1 MMARHVANCLTK
13 DEERVVFCSKCG
25 AELKMKI
32 PEEDNRIRAVCD
44 ACNTIHYENP
54 KIIVG
59 SVATYKNQILLCRRA
74 IEPKFGFWTLP
85 AGYME
90 LNESTSEGAMR
101 ETVEESGANIKLKRL
116 FAIHDLPFLN
126 QVHIFFLAEM
136 TSPKLDPGSETLE
149 ARLFTVDE
157 IPWSELAF
165 KTVGKTLEFFIEKDK
180 YNKNHVHTSLFS
192 LGEKS

>member
-1 MMARHVANCLTK
+1 MARHVTNYMIK
-13 DEERVVFCSKCG
+13 NEGRVVFCSNCG
-25 AELKMKI
+25 AKLKMRI
-32 PEEDNRIRAVCD
+32 PEEDNRVRAVCD

-59 SVATYKNQILLCRRA
+59 SVTTYKNQILLCRRA
-74 IEPKFGFWTLP
+74 IEPKLGLWTLP

-101 ETVEESGANIKLKRL
+101 ETFEESGANITLKRL

-136 TSPKLDPGSETLE
+136 NSPKLDPGSETLE

-165 KTVGKTLEFFIEKDK
+165 RTVGRTLEFFIEKDR
-180 YNKNHVHTSLFS
+180 YNKNHVHTSLFT
-192 LGEKS
+192 LGEKL

>member
-1 MMARHVANCLTK
+1 MARHVANCMIK
-13 DEERVVFCSKCG
+13 DEERVVFCSNCG
-25 AELKMKI
+25 AKLKMKI
-32 PEEDNRIRAVCD
+32 PEEDNRVRAVCD

-59 SVATYKNQILLCRRA
+59 SVTTYENQILLCRRA

-90 LNESTSEGAMR
+90 LNESTSEGALR
-101 ETVEESGANIKLKRL
+101 ETIEESGANITLTRL

-136 TSPKLDPGSETLE
+136 NNPKLDPGAETLE
-149 ARLFTVDE
+149 ARLFAVNE

-165 KTVGKTLEFFIEKDK
+165 KTVGRTLEFFIKKDR
-180 YNKNHVHTSLFS
+180 YNKDHVHTSLFP
-192 LGEKS
+192 LGKKS

>member
-1 MMARHVANCLTK
+1 MAPSPLTK
-13 DEERVVFCSKCG
+13 
-25 AELKMKI
+25 I
-32 PEEDNRIRAVCD
+32 
-44 ACNTIHYENP
+44 
-54 KIIVG
+54 G
-59 SVATYKNQILLCRRA
+59 SYYVEGA

-101 ETVEESGANIKLKRL
+101 ETVEESGANITLKRL

-136 TSPKLDPGSETLE
+136 NNPKLDPGSETLE
-149 ARLFTVDE
+149 ARLFAVNE

-165 KTVGKTLEFFIEKDK
+165 KTVGKTLEFFIKKDR
-180 YNKNHVHTSLFS
+180 YNKDHVHTSLLS
-192 LGEKS
+192 LGKKS

>member
-1 MMARHVANCLTK
+1 MAQHVTNCMIK
-13 DEERVVFCSKCG
+13 DEERVVFCSNCG
-25 AELKMKI
+25 AKLKMKI
-32 PEEDNRIRAVCD
+32 PEEDNRVRAVCD

-59 SVATYKNQILLCRRA
+59 SVTTYKNRILLCRRA
-74 IEPKFGFWTLP
+74 IEPKLGFWTLP

-90 LNESTSEGAMR
+90 LNESTSEGAKR
-101 ETVEESGANIKLKRL
+101 ETIEESGANITLKRL

-136 TSPKLDPGSETLE
+136 NSPKLDPGSETLE
-149 ARLFTVDE
+149 ARLFAVNE

-165 KTVGKTLEFFIEKDK
+165 KTVGRTLEFFIKKDNH
-180 YNKNHVHTSLFS
+180 NKNHVYTSLFS
-192 LGEKS
+192 LGKK

>member
-1 MMARHVANCLTK
+1 MARRVANYMTK
-13 DEERVVFCSKCG
+13 NEGRVVFCSNCG
-25 AELKMKI
+25 AKLKMKI
-32 PEEDNRIRAVCD
+32 PEEDNRVRAVCD
-44 ACNTIHYENP
+44 ECNTIHYENP

-59 SVATYKNQILLCRRA
+59 SVTTYKNQILLCRRA
-74 IEPKFGFWTLP
+74 IEPKLGLWTLP

-101 ETVEESGANIKLKRL
+101 ETVEESGANITLKRL

-136 TSPKLDPGSETLE
+136 NSPKLDPGSETLE

-165 KTVGKTLEFFIEKDK
+165 KTVGRTLAFFIEKDR

>member
-1 MMARHVANCLTK
+1 M
-13 DEERVVFCSKCG
+13 FCSNCG
-25 AELKMKI
+25 AKLKMKI
-32 PEEDNRIRAVCD
+32 PEEDNRIRGVCD

-59 SVATYKNQILLCRRA
+59 SVTTYKNRILLCRRA

-101 ETVEESGANIKLKRL
+101 ETVEESGANITLKRL

-136 TSPKLDPGSETLE
+136 NNSELNPGSETLE
-149 ARLFTVDE
+149 ARLFAVNE

-165 KTVGKTLEFFIEKDK
+165 KTVGKTLDFFIKKDR
-180 YNKNHVHTSLFS
+180 YNKDHVHTSVFS
-192 LGEKS
+192 LGKKS

>member
-1 MMARHVANCLTK
+1 M
-13 DEERVVFCSKCG
+13 FCSNCG
-25 AELKMKI
+25 AKLKMKI
-32 PEEDNRIRAVCD
+32 PEEDNRVRAVCD

-59 SVATYKNQILLCRRA
+59 SVTTYKNQILLCRRA

-90 LNESTSEGAMR
+90 LNESTSEGALR
-101 ETVEESGANIKLKRL
+101 ETFEESGANITLTRL

-136 TSPKLDPGSETLE
+136 NSPKLDPGSETLE

-165 KTVGKTLEFFIEKDK
+165 RTVGRTLEFFIEKDR
-180 YNKNHVHTSLFS
+180 YNKNHVHTSLFT

>member
-1 MMARHVANCLTK
+1 MAQHVANCVIK
-13 DEERVVFCSKCG
+13 DEERVVFCSNCG
-25 AELKMKI
+25 AKLKMKI
-32 PEEDNRIRAVCD
+32 PAEDNRIRAVCD
-44 ACNTIHYENP
+44 TCNTIHYENP

-59 SVATYKNQILLCRRA
+59 SVTTYKNRILLCRRA
-74 IEPKFGFWTLP
+74 IEPQFGFWTLP

-101 ETVEESGANIKLKRL
+101 ETVEESGANITLKRL

-136 TSPKLDPGSETLE
+136 NSPKLDPGSESLE
-149 ARLFTVDE
+149 ARLFAVNE

-165 KTVGKTLEFFIEKDK
+165 KTVERTLEFFLKKDK
-180 YNKNHVHTSLFS
+180 HNKNHVYTSLFS
-192 LGEKS
+192 LGKK

>member
-1 MMARHVANCLTK
+1 
-13 DEERVVFCSKCG
+13 
-25 AELKMKI
+25 MKV
-32 PEEDNRIRAVCD
+32 PEEDNRVRGVCD
-44 ACNTIHYENP
+44 VCNTIHYENP

-59 SVATYKNQILLCRRA
+59 SLTTYENRILLCRRA
-74 IEPKFGFWTLP
+74 IEPKLGFWTLP

-101 ETVEESGANIKLKRL
+101 ETIEESGANITLKRL

-136 TSPKLDPGSETLE
+136 NNSTLNPGYETLE
-149 ARLFTVDE
+149 ARLFALHE

-165 KTVGKTLEFFIEKDK
+165 KTVGKTLDFFIKKDR
-180 YNKNHVHTSLFS
+180 YNKDYVHTSVLS
-192 LGEKS
+192 LEKKS

>member
-1 MMARHVANCLTK
+1 
-13 DEERVVFCSKCG
+13 
-25 AELKMKI
+25 MKI
-32 PEEDNRIRAVCD
+32 PEEDNRVRAVCD
-44 ACNTIHYENP
+44 ACNTVHYENP

-59 SVATYKNQILLCRRA
+59 SVTTYKNQILLCRRA

-101 ETVEESGANIKLKRL
+101 ETVEESGANITLKRL

-149 ARLFTVDE
+149 ARLFTIDE

-165 KTVGKTLEFFIEKDK
+165 KTVGRTLEFFIEKDR
-180 YNKNHVHTSLFS
+180 YNKNHVHTSLF
-192 LGEKS
+192 LAEKKS